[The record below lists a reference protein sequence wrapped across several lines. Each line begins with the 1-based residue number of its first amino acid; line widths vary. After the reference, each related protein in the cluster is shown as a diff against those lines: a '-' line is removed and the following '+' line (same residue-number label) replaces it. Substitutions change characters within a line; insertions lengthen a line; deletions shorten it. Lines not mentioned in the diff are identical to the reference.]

1 MTTEQPTTE
10 WLDAYALQLERRI
23 AAALVH
29 IDRARAYAT
38 DGARTELAAALD
50 VLRGEATP

>member
-29 IDRARAYAT
+29 IDRARACAG
-38 DGARTELAAALD
+38 DGARSELTHAIDALK
-50 VLRGEATP
+50 GEVTP